1 MKHLKADFRE
11 AMRSSNASGPAI
23 LEIYTNSQGDRTM
36 DCFEHAEAG
45 LESNVPPSA
54 LNSITPIVAIPTQ
67 AKAISRF
74 CEPYVIIVGMSR
86 TAQGS

>member
-1 MKHLKADFRE
+1 
-11 AMRSSNASGPAI
+11 
-23 LEIYTNSQGDRTM
+23 M
-36 DCFEHAEAG
+36 DCIEHAEAG

-67 AKAISRF
+67 ATAISRF
-74 CEPYVIIVGMSR
+74 CEPYVIIVVMSR

>member
-1 MKHLKADFRE
+1 
-11 AMRSSNASGPAI
+11 
-23 LEIYTNSQGDRTM
+23 M
-36 DCFEHAEAG
+36 DCIEHAEAG
-45 LESNVPPSA
+45 LESNVQPSA

-67 AKAISRF
+67 ATAISRF